1 MFLGS
6 GKLMHRPFPLMLLAN
21 SADVSLALG
30 VLHSKGGEFPRPKAH
45 AASRS

>member
-6 GKLMHRPFPLMLLAN
+6 GKLMHCLSRLVLAN

-30 VLHSKGGEFPRPKAH
+30 VLH
-45 AASRS
+45 